1 MRRKAAFVLCLVLAY
16 CRIAGA
22 QPTADGIGIDRQPF
36 TKRAAWLAQLKVL
49 KEDTSKVNLLLKIG
63 GIYYWNDSKG
73 SLDSAVTIGRSAAAL
88 SKSLKY
94 TKGYTDAYNLI
105 CNAFTKKRDL
115 ESAKALLKDVY
126 GEMYVRLLL
135 VLSEYYINHK
145 DASPEELRKAL
156 PYLELANKQSIRQRS
171 RKWMTE
177 SSIAQAKY
185 HFRLSEMTAGKNCF
199 YRVIKYYKQTG
210 DKEQQAHWWQEL
222 ARYIP
227 DSDSTYA
234 TEVYSINKAKALF
247 QELGNMEEVATC
259 IWMEG
264 YYHWQHDKPEL
275 AEKLYLLELQTLQAA
290 KLDKEVTASCQRLS
304 GLYERQRN
312 YDKAMHYALLGLKNL
327 QTLNDS
333 SQYSS
338 IYLALGNIH
347 RSMGN
352 YPESIRYYKLVY
364 ATSPVH
370 RVWTYNLLRLLIDAQ
385 IKSGH
390 PDEGLN
396 FLQKF
401 IKERDTPQTS
411 VNRQLLAFAFGNC
424 YSAMKQYAEA
434 ENYYLEMIRL
444 NKEVEYAQ
452 RSNSGKMEPVAGA
465 EAFLTIG
472 QFYANTGK
480 FEHAARYLKL
490 ALASESLTPTFERD
504 TRHMLFKADSAAGN
518 LMAAIQNYQRFKF
531 LSDSIENNTKSK
543 EVSILKAN
551 FKAAQ
556 KEKDIRLLTKEAA
569 LHKEKLELAARTEKY
584 AYAGFAVLLC
594 VLGLLYNSYRIK
606 QSKNRQLM
614 EQQKTISIKNA
625 SLIQLVTEKE
635 WLLREVHHRVK
646 NNLQIVISLLNS
658 QSAYLKEE
666 VAVNAIVESRHRIQA
681 MSMLHQRIYQS
692 EDLTSIGMSSYIHE
706 LVSYLN
712 SSFNT
717 GKQIIFN
724 IHVEKIELDLSQAVP
739 IGLILNEA
747 ITNSLKYAFPGGREG
762 EVRVSFIKAT
772 EDDILLSIADDGM
785 GLPSA
790 FDVDAV
796 ETFGFRLMKGL
807 AEDLEG
813 SLQVH
818 SECGTTLQV
827 LFPHRILQAASAP
840 DPVATDSIS

>member
-1 MRRKAAFVLCLVLAY
+1 MRRKAAFVLCLVLAH
-16 CRIAGA
+16 CHFISA
-22 QPTADGIGIDRQPF
+22 QPTADGIGVDRQPF
-36 TKRAAWLAQLKVL
+36 GKLSSWLGQLKVA
-49 KEDTSKVNLLLKIG
+49 KEDTAKVNLLLNIG

-73 SLDSAVTIGRSAAAL
+73 SLDSAVILGRLAAAL

-94 TKGYTDAYNLI
+94 TRGHNSACNLI

-115 ESAKALLKDVY
+115 ESAQAVLKDVY
-126 GEMYVRLLL
+126 GEMYIRLLL
-135 VLSEYYINHK
+135 VLNEYYINNK
-145 DASPEELRKAL
+145 DASPAELRKAL
-156 PYLELANKQSIRQRS
+156 PYLEQARKLSARQRS
-171 RKWMTE
+171 RRWMTE
-177 SSIAQAKY
+177 SAIAQAKY
-185 HFRLSEMTAGKNCF
+185 HFRLSEMTLGKNCF

-210 DKEQQAHWWQEL
+210 DKAQEAHYWQDL
-222 ARYIP
+222 ALYIP

-234 TEVYSINKAKALF
+234 TEVYSVRKARALF
-247 QELGNMEEVATC
+247 QELGNTEEVATC
-259 IWMEG
+259 IWLEG
-264 YYHWQHDKPEL
+264 YYHWQHNKPEL
-275 AEKLYLLELQTLQAA
+275 TEKLYLLELQTLQAA
-290 KLDKEVTASCQRLS
+290 KLNKELTASYQRLS
-304 GLYERQRN
+304 GLYEKQRN
-312 YDKAMHYALLGLKNL
+312 FDKALHYALLGLKNL
-327 QTLNDS
+327 QVLKDS
-333 SQYSS
+333 SQFSS

-352 YPESIRYYKLVY
+352 YPEAINYYKLVY
-364 ATSPVH
+364 ATTPVH
-370 RVWTYNLLRLLIDAQ
+370 RVWTYSLLRLLIDAQ

-390 PDEGLN
+390 PEEGLS
-396 FLQKF
+396 FLQSFVKR
-401 IKERDTPQTS
+401 RDTPQTS

-424 YSAMKQYAEA
+424 YAAIREYARAEA
-434 ENYYLEMIRL
+434 HYLEMIRL
-444 NKEVEYAQ
+444 NKDVEYSQKANFT
-452 RSNSGKMEPVAGA
+452 RAETIAGA
-465 EAFLTIG
+465 EAYLTIG
-472 QFYANTGK
+472 QFYTQNRK
-480 FEHAARYLKL
+480 FDQAGNYLKM
-490 ALASESLTPTFERD
+490 ALQSIRLTPAFERD
-504 TRHMLFKADSAAGN
+504 TRHMLFKVDSAAGN

-531 LSDSIENNTKSK
+531 LNDSIENNTKNK

-556 KEKDIRLLTKEAA
+556 KEKDIVILTKEAT

-584 AYAGFAVLLC
+584 TYVGFAVLLC
-594 VLGLLYNSYRIK
+594 LLGMLYYSYRIK
-606 QSKNRQLM
+606 QSANRQLV
-614 EQQKTISIKNA
+614 EQQKMISIKNA

-717 GKQIIFN
+717 GKRIIFN

-762 EVRVSFIKAT
+762 TVRVSFTKVAG
-772 EDDILLSIADDGM
+772 DDILLSITDDGI
-785 GLPSA
+785 GLPLE
-790 FDVDAV
+790 FEIDAV

-813 SLQVH
+813 NLLVH
-818 SECGTTLQV
+818 SECGTKLEV
-827 LFPHRILQAASAP
+827 LFPHRILQAAAAP
-840 DPVATDSIS
+840 DPLATASV

>member
-1 MRRKAAFVLCLVLAY
+1 MRRKAAFVLSLVLVH
-16 CRIAGA
+16 CHIMSA
-22 QPTADGIGIDRQPF
+22 QPTAGGIGVDRQPF
-36 TKRAAWLAQLKVL
+36 AKLSSWLGQLKVV
-49 KEDTSKVNLLLKIG
+49 KEDTAKVNLLLNIG

-73 SLDSAVTIGRSAAAL
+73 SLDSAVIIGRLAAAL
-88 SKSLKY
+88 SKSLNY
-94 TKGYTDAYNLI
+94 TWGHNSASNLI

-115 ESAKALLKDVY
+115 ESAKALLKDVH

-135 VLSEYYINHK
+135 VLSEYYINNK
-145 DASPEELRKAL
+145 DAGPEELRKAL
-156 PYLELANKQSIRQRS
+156 PYLELANKLSTRQRS
-171 RKWMTE
+171 RRWMTE

-185 HFRLSEMTAGKNCF
+185 HFRLSEMTLGKNCF

-210 DKEQQAHWWQEL
+210 NKEQQAHWWQEL

-247 QELGNMEEVATC
+247 QELGNIEEVATC

-275 AEKLYLLELQTLQAA
+275 TEKLYLLELQTLQAA
-290 KLDKEVTASCQRLS
+290 HLDKELTASYQRLS
-304 GLYERQRN
+304 VLYEKQRN
-312 YDKAMHYALLGLKNL
+312 YDKALHYALLGLKNL
-327 QTLNDS
+327 QTLKDS

-338 IYLALGNIH
+338 VYLALGNIH

-352 YPESIRYYKLVY
+352 YPESVRYYKLVY

-390 PDEGLN
+390 PDEGLS
-396 FLQKF
+396 FLQSFVKG
-401 IKERDTPQTS
+401 RDTPQPS
-411 VNRQLLAFAFGNC
+411 LNRQLLAFAFGNC
-424 YSAMKQYAEA
+424 YAAMKRYSEA
-434 ENYYLEMIRL
+434 EKYYLDMIRL
-444 NKEVEYAQ
+444 NKDVEYSQ
-452 RSNSGKMEPVAGA
+452 RSNAGKMEPVAGA
-465 EAFLTIG
+465 ESFLTIG
-472 QFYANTGK
+472 QFYTQTGK
-480 FEHAARYLKL
+480 FDHAGRYLKM
-490 ALASESLTPTFERD
+490 ALASKSMTPAFERD
-504 TRHMLFKADSAAGN
+504 TRHMLFKVDSAAGN
-518 LMAAIQNYQRFKF
+518 FMAAIQNYQRFKF
-531 LSDSIENNTKSK
+531 LNDSIENNTKNK

-551 FKAAQ
+551 FRAAQ
-556 KEKDIRLLTKEAA
+556 KEKDIVILTKEAA

-584 AYAGFAVLLC
+584 TYAGLAVLLC

-606 QSKNRQLM
+606 QGKNRQLM
-614 EQQKTISIKNA
+614 EQQKMISIKNA

-717 GKQIIFN
+717 GKRIIFN
-724 IHVEKIELDLSQAVP
+724 IHVEKMELDLSQAVP

-762 EVRVSFIKAT
+762 EVRVSCTKAS
-772 EDDILLSIADDGM
+772 EDDILLSIADDGI
-785 GLPSA
+785 GLPME
-790 FDVDAV
+790 FGIDTV

-827 LFPHRILQAASAP
+827 LFPYRVLQAAAAP
-840 DPVATDSIS
+840 DPLTTARV